1 MLSEMEICNKY
12 IIILVI
18 IGFIFIFHLYWIKPS
33 REDMANLD
41 DTQKMDV
48 KQLIYDTYK
57 IDVTAIKNLSEIAT
71 KLQAN
76 GITLPGNMQVQGETT
91 LKGNTILNGPI
102 FTDHNI
108 AHPDTKNGAIYRS
121 DGQLTIAADNL
132 IRFRSTTNK
141 SNTIE
146 MNVNDGSIVINGDLT
161 VKGKINVKN
170 DLTVDGK
177 ITTKKGG
184 DFSGGRYFFTDEE
197 NCGRLR
203 VGCAWGKPGIY
214 AEDNKELILGS
225 SSGTIS
231 LNNTENLTGTNNFI
245 RYNDMINITT
255 IGTGNLEG
263 PDTKY
268 LGTCGR
274 GDCGYINVVV
284 GPESRRNDRKFKI
297 VKDS

>member
-1 MLSEMEICNKY
+1 
-12 IIILVI
+12 
-18 IGFIFIFHLYWIKPS
+18 
-33 REDMANLD
+33 
-41 DTQKMDV
+41 
-48 KQLIYDTYK
+48 
-57 IDVTAIKNLSEIAT
+57 
-71 KLQAN
+71 
-76 GITLPGNMQVQGETT
+76 
-91 LKGNTILNGPI
+91 
-102 FTDHNI
+102 
-108 AHPDTKNGAIYRS
+108 
-121 DGQLTIAADNL
+121 
-132 IRFRSTTNK
+132 
-141 SNTIE
+141 